1 MNKLHLLALCLLA
14 LPLTGTAQKNSTY
27 TGPSISLN
35 ENKMTVTSIGKLERT
50 AKTSFQGMD
59 ICGDWL
65 ISLEHSGIAT
75 VYQTDGKSLSRKG
88 HLTLGSSHRSNHCNS
103 ANFSN
108 HKVEA
113 GDPLPLLY
121 VSRCNTEKMADGTD
135 RMVFVERIDPINM
148 KSELV
153 QRVVLQIKPGA
164 WTGNSTWAVDK
175 DNDFLYCLTNTVS
188 NKGKGNRHI
197 LQKFRLPAYTGT
209 QDSLVF
215 ITPSDA
221 LEEYYLEDYYNK
233 PFSPIMQGLTVKNG
247 MLFIPTGVG
256 VPKEPSILYV
266 WDLGKRYM
274 RNEVDLQDAI
284 PSELED
290 AACRQGSL
298 FLQTQSM
305 GIQRVDFLEK

>member
-1 MNKLHLLALCLLA
+1 MNKLHLLTFCLLA

-35 ENKMTVTSIGKLERT
+35 ENKMTVTSVGKLERT

-121 VSRCNTEKMADGTD
+121 VSRCNTVKMADGTD

-153 QRVVLQIKPGA
+153 QRVVLQSSQEHGQAIPHGP
-164 WTGNSTWAVDK
+164 STRTMISCTA
-175 DNDFLYCLTNTVS
+175 S
-188 NKGKGNRHI
+188 
-197 LQKFRLPAYTGT
+197 P
-209 QDSLVF
+209 
-215 ITPSDA
+215 TPSATRERATATSCRNSACQPIRARRTASSSLLRLMHWKNTIWRITTTSLSRPSCRD
-221 LEEYYLEDYYNK
+221 
-233 PFSPIMQGLTVKNG
+233 SPSRT
-247 MLFIPTGVG
+247 
-256 VPKEPSILYV
+256 
-266 WDLGKRYM
+266 
-274 RNEVDLQDAI
+274 
-284 PSELED
+284 
-290 AACRQGSL
+290 ACCS
-298 FLQTQSM
+298 SP
-305 GIQRVDFLEK
+305 RV